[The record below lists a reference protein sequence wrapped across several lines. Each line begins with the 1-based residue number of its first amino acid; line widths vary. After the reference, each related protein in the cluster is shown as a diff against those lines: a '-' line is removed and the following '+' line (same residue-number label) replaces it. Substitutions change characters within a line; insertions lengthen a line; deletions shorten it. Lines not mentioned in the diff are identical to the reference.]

1 MRNTSELQAGSMLV
15 DNSTLQNLCTQS
27 TKKMFHELESLTT
40 PLTLVSKSINKKTKT
55 WKATLRVQASVCYD
69 RYYPKPLTLVYQYLH
84 LSSMSELWRGRNSV
98 TVDVRREEAFIN
110 TTFGWKEELNAN
122 EHPAAWQMKN
132 IQRFFLFTV
141 DTSAAVLLFH
151 FIVSESAPQNMSLQK
166 QHFVFTN
173 HMLSKRENIFHI
185 WRTMS
190 VYKKIKGTSL
200 QNRLH

>member
-1 MRNTSELQAGSMLV
+1 MESYSMCSSLSVLRQILSQTSNISV
-15 DNSTLQNLCTQS
+15 SISTFIL
-27 TKKMFHELESLTT
+27 HVW
-40 PLTLVSKSINKKTKT
+40 TLKRQK
-55 WKATLRVQASVCYD
+55 QC
-69 RYYPKPLTLVYQYLH
+69 H
-84 LSSMSELWRGRNSV
+84 G
-98 TVDVRREEAFIN
+98 RREEAFIN

-173 HMLSKRENIFHI
+173 HVLSKRENIFHI